1 MAITLDGTTGI
12 TTPGLSLAIENFST
26 TGNTTLGDA
35 STDTLNVGNGGL
47 VKDASGNVGIGT
59 SSPSRKLQVQTT
71 GANSEIIVTTV
82 TSGNPRL
89 GMDASGAYYNWIQTD
104 RSSGA
109 IQFAISNSESMR
121 LSASGNLGIGTT
133 SPSSRLYVESS
144 SGAQAIFRN
153 TDGGSYTSLRLYND
167 TNLALRALEI
177 DYYGS
182 TNNERA
188 EIFCTGAY
196 PLLFGTNNTERARID
211 SSGNWGLGVTPNAN
225 WSTAFK
231 AFDIG
236 FTGNSLVGFG
246 ASDVGIL
253 SGCYYQG
260 GGSAGW
266 KWSTTNSLGASYY
279 EQYNGASIWYISAP
293 TAHTAGNPV
302 TFTQAMT
309 LAASGNF
316 AVGTTETGV
325 AKVNIGLAGTAITG
339 STTGTTM
346 GASAIFQLNN
356 SNASTT
362 NSTVMLL
369 GGGTASTVGQI
380 SSGFGFTRENAESTW
395 GTQIRFYTHPSD
407 TSVLSTLNEV
417 MRINSSGHVT
427 KPYHPAFAALG
438 LGNAQVNSYAND
450 LPGPLLFSSVG
461 INTGSFYN
469 SSTGRFT
476 APVAGA
482 YYFSWS
488 LLIDNNAGTGTVSYA
503 QLYKNGASTSFT
515 CYSQSPVGGYYT
527 PMSQSCVL
535 SLNANDY
542 VYVHGGGGNIHTG
555 SESAFTGFLIG

>member
-144 SGAQAIFRN
+144 SGVQAIFRN
-153 TDGGSYTSLRLYND
+153 TGGGSYTSLRLYND

-196 PLLFGTNNTERARID
+196 PLLFGTNNTERARI
-211 SSGNWGLGVTPNAN
+211 
-225 WSTAFK
+225 
-231 AFDIG
+231 
-236 FTGNSLVGFG
+236 
-246 ASDVGIL
+246 
-253 SGCYYQG
+253 
-260 GGSAGW
+260 
-266 KWSTTNSLGASYY
+266 
-279 EQYNGASIWYISAP
+279 
-293 TAHTAGNPV
+293 
-302 TFTQAMT
+302 
-309 LAASGNF
+309 AASGNF

-450 LPGPLLFSSVG
+450 LPGALLFTSVG
-461 INTGSFYN
+461 VNTGSFYN

-476 APVAGA
+476 APVAGV

-488 LLIDNNAGTGTVSYA
+488 LLVDNNASTGTVSLA
-503 QLYKNGASTSFT
+503 SLYKNGATTSFT

-542 VYVHGGGGNIHTG
+542 VHVQGLGGNIHTG